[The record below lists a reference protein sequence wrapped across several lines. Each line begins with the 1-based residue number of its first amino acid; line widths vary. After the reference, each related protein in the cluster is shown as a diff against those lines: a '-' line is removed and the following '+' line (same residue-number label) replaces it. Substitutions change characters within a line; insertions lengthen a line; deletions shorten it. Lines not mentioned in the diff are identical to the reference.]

1 MGKYASGK
9 RSLAISDRSGMA
21 FPYTEMV
28 REWNG
33 SLVHT
38 SEYEPKQPQLEPKP
52 VGSDPQALF
61 NPRPQP
67 ASKASLILL
76 DSNPF
81 TSVIYGGTTYVNVF
95 SENHQR
101 AAGSVVRFRGAPIV
115 TTAGPAGSDLIEQPK
130 LRNLQAFAT
139 IPTFDNVSDLN
150 NTSGFTIALGQI
162 DSLGNVTGAT
172 TSDVVNRFYPCMMS
186 GLAYYLS
193 QKVSPERSGE
203 LERRYESE
211 MLRALDADNQG
222 TSSFISPQ
230 TFYGDGV

>member
-33 SLVHT
+33 SLVHF

-67 ASKASLILL
+67 ASKVSLILL
-76 DSNPF
+76 ESNPF
-81 TSVIYGGTTYVNVF
+81 TTVIYSGTTYVNVF
-95 SENHQR
+95 SEDHQR
-101 AAGSVVRFRGAPIV
+101 ASGSIVRFRGPPEV
-115 TTAGPAGSDLIEQPK
+115 TTSGPGGDSDDTP
-130 LRNLQAFAT
+130 NLQQFQN

-150 NTSGFTIALGQI
+150 NANGFIISLGQI
-162 DSLGNVTGAT
+162 DSSGNITGAT
-172 TSDVVNRFYPCMMS
+172 TSDPLTDPINYFYIQSTSSATTGGVSGGGDNCSAGPVTLEVVN
-186 GLAYYLS
+186 G
-193 QKVSPERSGE
+193 
-203 LERRYESE
+203 
-211 MLRALDADNQG
+211 
-222 TSSFISPQ
+222 
-230 TFYGDGV
+230 

>member
-33 SLVHT
+33 SLVHF

-67 ASKASLILL
+67 ASKVSLILL
-76 DSNPF
+76 ESNPF
-81 TSVIYGGTTYVNVF
+81 TTVIYSGTTYVNVF
-95 SENHQR
+95 SEDHQR
-101 AAGSVVRFRGAPIV
+101 AAGSIVRFRGPPEV
-115 TTAGPAGSDLIEQPK
+115 TTAGPGGDSDDTP
-130 LRNLQAFAT
+130 NLQQFQN

-150 NTSGFTIALGQI
+150 NASGFTINLGQI
-162 DSLGNVTGAT
+162 DSSGSVTGAT
-172 TSDVVNRFYPCMMS
+172 TSDSLTDPINYFYIQSTSSATTGGVSGGGDNCSAGPVTLEVVN
-186 GLAYYLS
+186 G
-193 QKVSPERSGE
+193 
-203 LERRYESE
+203 
-211 MLRALDADNQG
+211 
-222 TSSFISPQ
+222 
-230 TFYGDGV
+230 

>member
-9 RSLAISDRSGMA
+9 YAYAISDRSGLK
-21 FPYTEMV
+21 FPYDEMV

-52 VGSDPQALF
+52 VGSDPQALY

-76 DSNPF
+76 GNNPF
-81 TSVIYGGTTYVNVF
+81 TSVISGGTTYVNVF

-101 AAGSVVRFRGAPIV
+101 AAGSVVRFRGPPVV
-115 TTAGPAGSDLIEQPK
+115 TSAGPGGTNPDDLK
-130 LRNLQAFAT
+130 NLQAFAN

-162 DSLGNVTGAT
+162 DSSGATPGAT
-172 TSDVVNRFYPCMMS
+172 TSDPLTDPLNYFHITSTSNATSGGVLGGGENCSAGPVTLEVVN
-186 GLAYYLS
+186 G
-193 QKVSPERSGE
+193 
-203 LERRYESE
+203 
-211 MLRALDADNQG
+211 
-222 TSSFISPQ
+222 
-230 TFYGDGV
+230 

>member
-9 RSLAISDRSGMA
+9 YAYAISDRSGLK
-21 FPYTEMV
+21 FPYDEMV

-67 ASKASLILL
+67 ASKTSLILL

-81 TSVIYGGTTYVNVF
+81 TTVISSGTTFVNVF
-95 SENHQR
+95 SEDHQR
-101 AAGSVVRFRGAPIV
+101 AAGSVVRFRGPPIV
-115 TTAGPAGSDLIEQPK
+115 TSAGPGGVFPIPADRK
-130 LRNLQAFAT
+130 NLQQFAN

-162 DSLGNVTGAT
+162 DSSGNITGAT
-172 TSDVVNRFYPCMMS
+172 TSDPLTDPINYFHITSTSNATSGGVSGGGENCSAGPVTLGVVN
-186 GLAYYLS
+186 G
-193 QKVSPERSGE
+193 
-203 LERRYESE
+203 
-211 MLRALDADNQG
+211 
-222 TSSFISPQ
+222 
-230 TFYGDGV
+230 

>member
-1 MGKYASGK
+1 MAKYATGKYAY
-9 RSLAISDRSGMA
+9 AISDRSGLR
-21 FPYTEMV
+21 FPYSEMV

-52 VGSDPQALF
+52 VGSDPQALY

-67 ASKASLILL
+67 ASKTSLTLL

-81 TSVIYGGTTYVNVF
+81 TTVISGGTTFVNVF

-101 AAGSVVRFRGAPIV
+101 AAGSVVRFRGPPEV
-115 TTAGPAGSDLIEQPK
+115 TSAGPAGSDLIEQPK

-162 DSLGNVTGAT
+162 DSAGNITGAT
-172 TSDVVNRFYPCMMS
+172 TTDPLTQPINYFHITSTSNATSGGVSGGGANCSAGPVTLGVVN
-186 GLAYYLS
+186 A
-193 QKVSPERSGE
+193 
-203 LERRYESE
+203 
-211 MLRALDADNQG
+211 
-222 TSSFISPQ
+222 
-230 TFYGDGV
+230 

>member
-67 ASKASLILL
+67 ASKTSLILL

-81 TSVIYGGTTYVNVF
+81 TTVKYGGATYVNVY
-95 SENHQR
+95 SEDHQR
-101 AAGSVVRFRGAPIV
+101 SAGDIVRFRGNPQV
-115 TTAGPAGSDLIEQPK
+115 TSAGPGGSDPAD
-130 LRNLQAFAT
+130 LRNLQSFAN
-139 IPTFDNVSDLN
+139 IPLFANMVDPGDGGAINKST
-150 NTSGFTIALGQI
+150 GFTISLGQI
-162 DSLGNVTGAT
+162 DSGGNVTGAT
-172 TSDVVNRFYPCMMS
+172 TTDPLTNPINYFYVNLGTVGSVSAGLPIGTLSDVSGGGDNCSAGPVTLGVVN
-186 GLAYYLS
+186 G
-193 QKVSPERSGE
+193 
-203 LERRYESE
+203 
-211 MLRALDADNQG
+211 
-222 TSSFISPQ
+222 
-230 TFYGDGV
+230 